1 MSDIKLQSSL
11 LDDLIIKLEQDNLE
25 IVDLIKN
32 SNDAIR
38 TLDDKKWKSKEK
50 IEMDEK
56 LIPYMNNNQIL
67 IEWNNSLKSR
77 FTVCRSSPSGKG
89 FQFLQASFR
98 WECTRNCDKFPS
110 ATRQSS
116 INAPKALAAISFR
129 DDQ

>member
-38 TLDDKKWKSKEK
+38 TLDDKKWKAKEK

-56 LIPYMNNNQIL
+56 LIPYMNKLDNQL
-67 IEWNNSLKSR
+67 LNYLK
-77 FTVCRSSPSGKG
+77 
-89 FQFLQASFR
+89 
-98 WECTRNCDKFPS
+98 ECTDLR
-110 ATRQSS
+110 
-116 INAPKALAAISFR
+116 
-129 DDQ
+129 

>member
-56 LIPYMNNNQIL
+56 LIPYMNKLDNQLLNYLNECTDLLKLAKASYEETDKSISRSMSKIDNDIL
-67 IEWNNSLKSR
+67 IEKL
-77 FTVCRSSPSGKG
+77 
-89 FQFLQASFR
+89 
-98 WECTRNCDKFPS
+98 
-110 ATRQSS
+110 
-116 INAPKALAAISFR
+116 
-129 DDQ
+129 

>member
-11 LDDLIIKLEQDNLE
+11 LDNLIIKLAQDNLE

-56 LIPYMNNNQIL
+56 LIPYMNKLDNQL
-67 IEWNNSLKSR
+67 LNYLN
-77 FTVCRSSPSGKG
+77 
-89 FQFLQASFR
+89 
-98 WECTRNCDKFPS
+98 ECTDLLKLAKTSYEDVDRNIS
-110 ATRQSS
+110 GS
-116 INAPKALAAISFR
+116 IAKIDSDISVEKL
-129 DDQ
+129 